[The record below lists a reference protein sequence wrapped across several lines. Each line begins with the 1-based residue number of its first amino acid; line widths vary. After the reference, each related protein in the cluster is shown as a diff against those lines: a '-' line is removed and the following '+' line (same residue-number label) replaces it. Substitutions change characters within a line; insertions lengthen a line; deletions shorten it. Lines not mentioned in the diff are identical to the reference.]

1 MTTDQT
7 ARLMTGT
14 DIAAQIVEKAAAR
27 GKALQGATGVQPC
40 LATVLVG
47 ENFGRLFKYASNTL
61 CPERIRRGANEHVN
75 ASAFVFER
83 APGPKIFEIVFFVE
97 LSLHS
102 LLFLGPKVFTVLS
115 TEASHGFR
123 ASLGKNN
130 PQAVFAQ

>member
-1 MTTDQT
+1 MWLHAVRPT
-7 ARLMTGT
+7 
-14 DIAAQIVEKAAAR
+14 
-27 GKALQGATGVQPC
+27 
-40 LATVLVG
+40 ATVFVG

-102 LLFLGPKVFTVLS
+102 LLFLVPKVFTVLS

-130 PQAVFAQ
+130 PQAVFAQYAEMVLRVLEVFQLC